1 MKKRALSIVLTLALC
16 LGMLPATAWAEQDPD
31 PAPASQEVTT
41 QAAPAEQDVALE
53 KQDPEEQG
61 EEIVPVAQVGETSYA
76 TLKEALDA
84 AKNGGTVKLLTNAS
98 LGENDQ
104 EDVYTLGD
112 GESLTIDLAGKTLSG
127 SFDIG
132 AKSGDNYTVSNA
144 SLTMN
149 DSSGDNSGQ
158 LNGWLRV
165 FEDQNGSCSNTLTV
179 NGGTYQYTGK
189 QNNTA
194 YQDAKATVCN
204 VMGGTVII
212 TGGVFK
218 SYSSGEVAI
227 FVDNDVKSTF
237 SGGTFEG
244 IKAGVDYIVACLKDG
259 YCFEQNGNRIAY
271 ASLRYDQRTE
281 DTLTVEKCTPHSFV
295 DNNEQSNCTYCNAV
309 NPDVAA
315 ADTVA
320 KVGDAQFKTLAEAI
334 AAANNTEIEVR
345 LVKNVAENVVVSG
358 GTVTIDLNGHTWNA
372 DTNSTS
378 AAYTPLTVES
388 SSVTLKSGTVDQGS
402 SGGTASYGI
411 VVEGGSLTL
420 GEDMLVMGSP
430 LNNSNCI
437 PAIVLES
444 GDLNLAEGVTLI
456 YGLSVPFD
464 NKLSDYLPDGTAFV
478 QCTYDATDGVKL
490 GDGYV
495 PDVYTTNASAENMA
509 VVAHK
514 HSITTGNTC
523 ACGFTCS
530 HKEINKD
537 NGQCVVCGYQ
547 MAFKTDNQCF
557 YDSLVDA
564 VREVLYKD
572 ATTITLLR
580 DVETGVSADKNKPL
594 ALDLKDYCFSGDLTI
609 KSGTVTVFGSER
621 SHLDGTLTSN
631 VVLPAEFKGRVET
644 LDAVS
649 WKVTV
654 EPGCAGRVGTLS
666 LYPYQNISEKYQ
678 LAGGSFETIK
688 FGGGAWTVNS
698 IRLGDILKP
707 GYRFESMSTSQ
718 DHTLYYNEQ
727 ITSSNATITNVKV
740 VLCEQHEYE
749 NGFCKYCNEECPH
762 TTVENNQC
770 TICGLA
776 MVATVTADG
785 ETAYYSALQ
794 TALNAAADG
803 AVVKPL
809 EDVTADAV
817 TISSPI
823 TLDLNGKVIR
833 ADLTVTNAGAKLTD
847 SVGNGG
853 IKKLTVAEGMTVASL
868 LEEGFL
874 FKNSSGRWVTDLTVT
889 ELNYSSIAPIPIRL
903 GTMKD
908 SYDVVYRAEDKNI
921 IALEVFAPE
930 SGEGFGEYDL
940 FLELRI
946 KSSDGTTVLGSGS
959 TSGVTLDP
967 DNKRAVFS
975 LDGFL
980 TSWDAG
986 TYQCTIESVRY
997 RPSQTD
1003 AYTLTGQT
1011 FTVNVLQSG
1020 TEAAVETGISDSY
1033 FDQKDTFTYGE
1044 RITVRAMFDPTGERP
1059 AATFSMTPPTEDQC
1073 AVFNEKGEQ
1082 ISEAKTVESSTWL
1095 DVLTTDLG
1103 VGTHNLTVRY
1113 LGGNNQEGATVPFT
1127 VTVNPCEI
1135 TELALDET
1143 QLAYTGAAQTKG
1155 VAAVTAGRLTLTADD
1170 YDVRGNVQTEV
1181 GSYKLTVT
1189 GKGNYTGTLTG
1200 EYTIAKAA
1208 APETEH
1214 GTMTVSNNHAA
1225 TYEMEIPA
1233 LPALDAGTYGAVSYA
1248 LGEVDLS
1255 QGYYDKETG
1264 AKVADGK
1271 LFLPINANPVETTGS
1286 IGTVTIK
1293 VTTDN
1298 YEDFFLTIDVSATN
1312 KIVPIGEPT
1321 LSTTTITYGDKL
1333 SKVTLSGGLKDG
1345 DSAVP
1350 GVFSWEELDAVLTA
1364 GEHQVTWRFVPT
1376 DGRTYAETTGAVTI
1390 TVNKAAP
1397 TGAPKYTA
1405 ITTGGKT
1412 LEDAGLTAEGGT
1424 FSVPGTVQ
1432 WVDADGNEMDV
1443 STEVKANTAYSWKFV
1458 PEDEENYESLTGSI
1472 TLYAVSHSGGGGG
1485 GGSSSGSSGSAAKT
1499 DDVTTTVKTDE
1510 NGNTQTDVKVSDKA
1524 LSDAKK
1530 SGEAVK
1536 IPTGVKAGED
1546 SNSAPVVKIDLPK
1559 NAGETKIE
1567 VPVDNVTPGTVAVI
1581 VHEDGTEEILSSSK
1595 PTEDGLEFTID
1606 GSATIKVIDNSKTF
1620 VDTGD
1625 HWAKGAIDYISARD
1639 LVSGVG
1645 DKLFAPDLTATRA
1658 QLWTILARMNGET
1671 VTGGQTWYELP
1682 QLWAKKNGV
1691 SDGTDPNGTITRA
1704 QLVTMLWRTAGSP
1717 TAGSETKFTDVPAD
1731 SYYAQA
1737 VAWAAANGITTGVG
1751 SGRFDPEAP
1760 CTRAQLATF
1769 LYQNM
1774 K

>member
-53 KQDPEEQG
+53 EQDTEKQDAEEQDIEEQDG
-61 EEIVPVAQVGETSYA
+61 EEQVPETTPPTYSGGSGTERNPWLISTADDLKTLADTVNNGEPYTYTGEYFLQTNDIDLSNVVWEPIGYTDSDYYFSGHYDGGDYIISNAVSTGKLDEDGQATAGIFGCVADGSVSNLHVRNADFTASGDENYGPAGGVTGIAYGATIENCTVENSRVESERMPDDSTCAGGIAGYAIGATFSNCASISNQIVSTAYAGGFVGEIDDDEEYGVEGFTTYTNCYVSNGTVTATTDSTQGSSFAGGFAGMVTYDKLIVTNCYVYNTTLSTEGTSGNIVSTGALAGYLHNGSTISATNCYYGACNATEDADGVTAQTEGQFKDGTVAGLLGENFAQGKDGYPVFAVHAAGIELDQSSLTISVGNSKTLTATLTPANATDTVTWTSSEEDIATVENGVVTAKAVGETTITA
-76 TLKEALDA
+76 TAGDVTDVCTVEVIECGHTD
-84 AKNGGTVKLLTNAS
+84 GTN
-98 LGENDQ
+98 ND
-104 EDVYTLGD
+104 
-112 GESLTIDLAGKTLSG
+112 
-127 SFDIG
+127 
-132 AKSGDNYTVSNA
+132 
-144 SLTMN
+144 
-149 DSSGDNSGQ
+149 GQ
-158 LNGWLRV
+158 CRTCG
-165 FEDQNGSCSNTLTV
+165 
-179 NGGTYQYTGK
+179 YQF
-189 QNNTA
+189 A
-194 YQDAKATVCN
+194 FKATDADGN
-204 VMGGTVII
+204 LKGFYDKI
-212 TGGVFK
+212 
-218 SYSSGEVAI
+218 YDA
-227 FVDNDVKSTF
+227 FVQMP
-237 SGGTFEG
+237 
-244 IKAGVDYIVACLKDG
+244 I
-259 YCFEQNGNRIAY
+259 
-271 ASLRYDQRTE
+271 
-281 DTLTVEKCTPHSFV
+281 
-295 DNNEQSNCTYCNAV
+295 
-309 NPDVAA
+309 
-315 ADTVA
+315 
-320 KVGDAQFKTLAEAI
+320 
-334 AAANNTEIEVR
+334 
-345 LVKNVAENVVVSG
+345 SG
-358 GTVTIDLNGHTWNA
+358 GTVTVLKDADGETQYSPNVTKTFVVDIQDHKLSCNDVHGFSPRARVTITGGKDSQIDTVTA
-372 DTNSTS
+372 DQYVN
-378 AAYTPLTVES
+378 
-388 SSVTLKSGTVDQGS
+388 VTLASTFQGTI
-402 SGGTASYGI
+402 T
-411 VVEGGSLTL
+411 TL
-420 GEDMLVMGSP
+420 
-430 LNNSNCI
+430 N
-437 PAIVLES
+437 
-444 GDLNLAEGVTLI
+444 
-456 YGLSVPFD
+456 
-464 NKLSDYLPDGTAFV
+464 
-478 QCTYDATDGVKL
+478 ATDGNLTVQPGCTAHVKKLQSTYNSTKRIQLMGGSYDKIDINASGLKL
-490 GDGYV
+490 G
-495 PDVYTTNASAENMA
+495 N
-509 VVAHK
+509 
-514 HSITTGNTC
+514 
-523 ACGFTCS
+523 
-530 HKEINKD
+530 
-537 NGQCVVCGYQ
+537 
-547 MAFKTDNQCF
+547 
-557 YDSLVDA
+557 
-564 VREVLYKD
+564 
-572 ATTITLLR
+572 LL
-580 DVETGVSADKNKPL
+580 ET
-594 ALDLKDYCFSGDLTI
+594 
-609 KSGTVTVFGSER
+609 
-621 SHLDGTLTSN
+621 
-631 VVLPAEFKGRVET
+631 
-644 LDAVS
+644 
-649 WKVTV
+649 
-654 EPGCAGRVGTLS
+654 
-666 LYPYQNISEKYQ
+666 
-678 LAGGSFETIK
+678 
-688 FGGGAWTVNS
+688 
-698 IRLGDILKP
+698 
-707 GYRFESMSTSQ
+707 GYRFESTDDSGRDLCYS
-718 DHTLYYNEQ
+718 DSLYYKG
-727 ITSSNATITNVKV
+727 TNLKV
-740 VLCEQHEYE
+740 VPCTSHSYE

-803 AVVKPL
+803 AEVKL
-809 EDVTADAV
+809 LADVSDAA
-817 TISSPI
+817 TISSPV
-823 TLDLNGKVIR
+823 TLDLCGNSIN
-833 ADLTVTNAGAKLTD
+833 AELTVTSVGAKLTD
-847 SVGNGG
+847 SVGGG
-853 IKKLTVAEGMTVASL
+853 VISTLTVADSMTVADL
-868 LEEGFL
+868 LEDGFS
-874 FKNSSGRWVTDLTVT
+874 FRKDQWVKDLTVHT
-889 ELNYSSIAPIPIRL
+889 LKKARSAEIPIRL
-903 GTMKD
+903 GEMNGP
-908 SYDVVYRAEDKNI
+908 YDVVYKAGNKNV
-921 IALEVFAPE
+921 IALEVFAAK
-930 SGEGFGEYDL
+930 SGTGFETRDVYVTL
-940 FLELRI
+940 SI
-946 KSSDGTTVLGSGS
+946 KDENGRPVTTVFES
-959 TSGVTLDP
+959 TMNLDP
-967 DNKRAVFS
+967 DNKRAVFY
-975 LDGFL
+975 LDKHL
-980 TSWDAG
+980 TDRDVG
-986 TYQCTIESVRY
+986 TYFCTVTKVTYRESDPANTY
-997 RPSQTD
+997 ELTDGPS
-1003 AYTLTGQT
+1003 
-1011 FTVNVLQSG
+1011 FIVNVQQSG
-1020 TEAAVETGISDSY
+1020 TEATVETGNDEGWGT
-1033 FDQKDTFTYGE
+1033 KTDTFTYGQT
-1044 RITVRAMFDPTGERP
+1044 ITVRANFDPTGEQP
-1059 AATFSMTPPTEDQC
+1059 VSTLSMTAPAEDQC
-1073 AVFNEKGEQ
+1073 AVFDKNGTQ
-1082 ISEAKTVESSTWL
+1082 IAEAVDVERSSAWFEIPTQ
-1095 DVLTTDLG
+1095 VLG
-1103 VGTHNLTVRY
+1103 VGTHKLTARY
-1113 LGGNNQEGATVPFT
+1113 VGSKNMAGTSVSFT

-1208 APETEH
+1208 APEAEH

-1264 AKVADGK
+1264 AKVEDGK

-1376 DGRTYAETTGAVTI
+1376 DGRTYAETTGTVTI
-1390 TVNKAAP
+1390 TVNKATP

-1405 ITTGGKT
+1405 ITASGKT

>member
-41 QAAPAEQDVALE
+41 QATPAEQDVTLEEQDTE
-53 KQDPEEQG
+53 KQDAEEQDIEEQDG
-61 EEIVPVAQVGETSYA
+61 EEQVPETTPPTYSGGSGTERNPWLISTADDLKTLADTVNNGEPYTYTREYFLQTNDIDLSNVVWEPIGYTDSDYYFSGHYDGGDYIISNAVSTGKLDEDGQATAGIFGCVMDGSVSNLHVRNADFTASGDESYGPAGGVTGIAYGATIENCTVENSRVESERMPDDSTCAGGIAGYAIGATFSNCASISNQIVSTAYAGGFVGEIDDDEEYGVEGFTTYTNCYVSNGTVTATTDSTQGSSFAGGFAGMVTYDKLIVTNCYVYNTTLSTEGTSGNIVSTGALAGYLHNGSTISATNCYYGACNATEDADGVTAQTEGQFKDGTVAGLLGENFAQGKDGYPVFAVHAAGIELDQSSLTISVGNSKTLTATLTPANATDTVTWTSSEEDIATVENGVVTAKAVGETTITA
-76 TLKEALDA
+76 TA
-84 AKNGGTVKLLTNAS
+84 G
-98 LGENDQ
+98 
-104 EDVYTLGD
+104 DVTD
-112 GESLTIDLAGKTLSG
+112 
-127 SFDIG
+127 
-132 AKSGDNYTVSNA
+132 
-144 SLTMN
+144 
-149 DSSGDNSGQ
+149 
-158 LNGWLRV
+158 
-165 FEDQNGSCSNTLTV
+165 
-179 NGGTYQYTGK
+179 
-189 QNNTA
+189 
-194 YQDAKATVCN
+194 VC
-204 VMGGTVII
+204 
-212 TGGVFK
+212 
-218 SYSSGEVAI
+218 
-227 FVDNDVKSTF
+227 
-237 SGGTFEG
+237 
-244 IKAGVDYIVACLKDG
+244 
-259 YCFEQNGNRIAY
+259 
-271 ASLRYDQRTE
+271 
-281 DTLTVEKCTPHSFV
+281 TVEV
-295 DNNEQSNCTYCNAV
+295 
-309 NPDVAA
+309 
-315 ADTVA
+315 
-320 KVGDAQFKTLAEAI
+320 
-334 AAANNTEIEVR
+334 IEC
-345 LVKNVAENVVVSG
+345 
-358 GTVTIDLNGHTWNA
+358 GHT
-372 DTNSTS
+372 DGTNS
-378 AAYTPLTVES
+378 
-388 SSVTLKSGTVDQGS
+388 D
-402 SGGTASYGI
+402 
-411 VVEGGSLTL
+411 
-420 GEDMLVMGSP
+420 
-430 LNNSNCI
+430 
-437 PAIVLES
+437 
-444 GDLNLAEGVTLI
+444 
-456 YGLSVPFD
+456 
-464 NKLSDYLPDGTAFV
+464 
-478 QCTYDATDGVKL
+478 
-490 GDGYV
+490 
-495 PDVYTTNASAENMA
+495 
-509 VVAHK
+509 
-514 HSITTGNTC
+514 
-523 ACGFTCS
+523 
-530 HKEINKD
+530 
-537 NGQCVVCGYQ
+537 GQCVVCGYQ

-649 WKVTV
+649 RKVTV

-803 AVVKPL
+803 AEVKL
-809 EDVTADAV
+809 MADVTDAA
-817 TISSPI
+817 TISSKV
-823 TLDLNGKVIR
+823 TLDLCGKDVVK
-833 ADLTVTNAGAKLTD
+833 LTVSAAAKLTD
-847 SVGNGG
+847 SVGDGV
-853 IKKLTVAEGMTVASL
+853 IKNLTVTVEGMTVKDILS
-868 LEEGFL
+868 EGMQ
-874 FKNSSGRWVTDLTVT
+874 FKNSFNSAWVTDLTVK
-889 ELNYSSIAPIPIRL
+889 ELTSVRIAEIPIRM
-903 GTMKD
+903 GEMD
-908 SYDVVYRAEDKNI
+908 SSYNVVYRAEDKGI
-921 IALEVFAPE
+921 ITLEVFASK
-930 SGEGFGEYDL
+930 SGTLSQNDL
-940 FLELRI
+940 SAEFEFVDKDGKTWSTTLHG
-946 KSSDGTTVLGSGS
+946 SSVKI
-959 TSGVTLDP
+959 DP
-967 DNKRAVFS
+967 DGKRAVYTF
-975 LDGFL
+975 DTCL
-980 TSWDAG
+980 TNRADAG
-986 TYQCTIESVRY
+986 TYQCTVKSVKY
-997 RPSQTD
+997 HPTQKD
-1003 AYTLTGQT
+1003 EYVLTGPS
-1011 FTVNVLQSG
+1011 FKVNVRQSG
-1020 TEAAVETGISDSY
+1020 TTASVKTGISAGY
-1033 FDQKDTFTYGE
+1033 FDQKDTFTYGQ
-1044 RITVRAMFDPTGERP
+1044 RITVLAQFAPTGEEP
-1059 AATFSMTPPTEDQC
+1059 TATFSMTPPTEDQC

-1082 ISEAKTVESSTWL
+1082 VSEAEDVGNFSTWL
-1095 DVLTTDLG
+1095 DVFTTDLG

-1135 TELALDET
+1135 TGLALDET

-1208 APETEH
+1208 APEAEH

-1350 GVFSWEELDAVLTA
+1350 GVFSWEEPDAVLTA

-1376 DGRTYAETTGAVTI
+1376 DGRTYAETTGAVAI
-1390 TVNKAAP
+1390 TVNKATP

-1405 ITTGGKT
+1405 ITASGKI

-1717 TAGSETKFTDVPAD
+1717 NGGSGNQFTDVPAD

>member
-53 KQDPEEQG
+53 EQEGEEQVTETTPPAYSGGSGTERNPWLISTADDLKTLADTVNNG
-61 EEIVPVAQVGETSYA
+61 EQYTGTYFLQAEDIDLSNVDWEPIGYTDSDYYFSGHYDGGDYIISNAVSTGKLDEDGQATAGIFGCVMDGSVSNLHVRNADFTASGDESYGPAGGVTGIAYGATIENCTVENSRVESERMPDDSTCAGGIAGYAIGATFSNCASISNQIVSTAYAGGFVGEIDDDEEYGVEGFTTYTNCYVSNGTVTATTDSTQGSSFAGGFAGMVTYDKLIVTNCYVYNTTLSTEGTSGNIVSTGALAGYLHNGSTISATNCYYGACNATEDADGVTAQTEGQFKDGTVAGLLGENFAQGKDGYPVFAVHADRIELDQSSLTISVGDSKTLTATLTPANATDTVTWTSSEEDIATVENGVVTAKAVGETTITA
-76 TLKEALDA
+76 TA
-84 AKNGGTVKLLTNAS
+84 G
-98 LGENDQ
+98 
-104 EDVYTLGD
+104 DVTD
-112 GESLTIDLAGKTLSG
+112 
-127 SFDIG
+127 
-132 AKSGDNYTVSNA
+132 
-144 SLTMN
+144 
-149 DSSGDNSGQ
+149 
-158 LNGWLRV
+158 
-165 FEDQNGSCSNTLTV
+165 
-179 NGGTYQYTGK
+179 
-189 QNNTA
+189 
-194 YQDAKATVCN
+194 VC
-204 VMGGTVII
+204 
-212 TGGVFK
+212 
-218 SYSSGEVAI
+218 
-227 FVDNDVKSTF
+227 
-237 SGGTFEG
+237 
-244 IKAGVDYIVACLKDG
+244 
-259 YCFEQNGNRIAY
+259 
-271 ASLRYDQRTE
+271 
-281 DTLTVEKCTPHSFV
+281 TVEV
-295 DNNEQSNCTYCNAV
+295 
-309 NPDVAA
+309 
-315 ADTVA
+315 
-320 KVGDAQFKTLAEAI
+320 
-334 AAANNTEIEVR
+334 IEC
-345 LVKNVAENVVVSG
+345 
-358 GTVTIDLNGHTWNA
+358 GHT
-372 DTNSTS
+372 DGTNS
-378 AAYTPLTVES
+378 
-388 SSVTLKSGTVDQGS
+388 D
-402 SGGTASYGI
+402 
-411 VVEGGSLTL
+411 
-420 GEDMLVMGSP
+420 
-430 LNNSNCI
+430 
-437 PAIVLES
+437 
-444 GDLNLAEGVTLI
+444 
-456 YGLSVPFD
+456 
-464 NKLSDYLPDGTAFV
+464 
-478 QCTYDATDGVKL
+478 
-490 GDGYV
+490 
-495 PDVYTTNASAENMA
+495 
-509 VVAHK
+509 
-514 HSITTGNTC
+514 
-523 ACGFTCS
+523 
-530 HKEINKD
+530 
-537 NGQCVVCGYQ
+537 GQCVVCGYQ

-580 DVETGVSADKNKPL
+580 DVETGVSADENKPL

-803 AVVKPL
+803 AEVKL
-809 EDVTADAV
+809 LADVSDAA
-817 TISSPI
+817 TISSKV
-823 TLDLNGKVIR
+823 TLDLCGKDVVK
-833 ADLTVTNAGAKLTD
+833 LTVSAAAKLTD
-847 SVGNGG
+847 SVGDGV
-853 IKKLTVAEGMTVASL
+853 IKNLTVTVEGMTVKDILS
-868 LEEGFL
+868 EGMQ
-874 FKNSSGRWVTDLTVT
+874 FKNSFNSAWVTDLTVK
-889 ELNYSSIAPIPIRL
+889 ELTSVRIAEIPIRL
-903 GTMKD
+903 GEMD
-908 SYDVVYRAEDKNI
+908 SSYNVVYRAEDKGI
-921 IALEVFAPE
+921 ITLEVFALK
-930 SGEGFGEYDL
+930 SVTFGEHDL
-940 FLELRI
+940 RLEIEIRDQNGNRI
-946 KSSDGTTVLGSGS
+946 DVS
-959 TSGVTLDP
+959 TGWTTLDP

-975 LDGFL
+975 LDKSL
-980 TSWDAG
+980 TGLDAG
-986 TYQCTIESVRY
+986 TYQCTIESVKY

-1020 TEAAVETGISDSY
+1020 TAATVETGISDSY
-1033 FDQKDTFTYGE
+1033 FAQRDTFTYGE
-1044 RITVRAMFDPTGERP
+1044 RITVFAKFTPTGEEP
-1059 AATFSMTPPTEDQC
+1059 VATLSMTPPTADQC

-1208 APETEH
+1208 APEKAT
-1214 GTMTVSNNHAA
+1214 GAMTIVNKHQAEYAVDLAA
-1225 TYEMEIPA
+1225 M
-1233 LPALDAGTYGAVSYA
+1233 LPKLEAPCTYGDVNYTIEVIDIGSYYQPGPWGQAEIENGVLILPVIHTDSEQTGKVGEIRINVSC
-1248 LGEVDLS
+1248 
-1255 QGYYDKETG
+1255 
-1264 AKVADGK
+1264 
-1271 LFLPINANPVETTGS
+1271 
-1286 IGTVTIK
+1286 
-1293 VTTDN
+1293 DN
-1298 YEDFFLTIDVSATN
+1298 YQDFELWIDVNAEN
-1312 KIVPIGEPT
+1312 KTLPEGAPT

-1333 SKVTLSGGLKDG
+1333 SKITLSGGLKDG

-1350 GVFSWEELDAVLTA
+1350 GVFSWEEPDAVLTA
-1364 GEHQVTWRFVPT
+1364 GEHQVTWRFVPA
-1376 DGRTYAETTGAVTI
+1376 DEQTYAQATGTATI
-1390 TVNKAAP
+1390 TVNKATP

-1424 FSVPGTVQ
+1424 FSVPGQVQ
-1432 WVDADGNEMDV
+1432 WVDADGDEMDV

-1458 PEDEENYESLTGSI
+1458 PEDEENYESLTDSI
-1472 TLYAVSHSGGGGG
+1472 TLYSVSSGGGG
-1485 GGSSSGSSGSAAKT
+1485 GGSSSSSSGSAAKT

-1536 IPTGVKAGED
+1536 IPTGVKAGESSD
-1546 SNSAPVVKIDLPK
+1546 SAPVVKIDLPK

-1645 DKLFAPDLTATRA
+1645 DRLFAPDLTATRA
-1658 QLWTILARMNGET
+1658 QVWTILARMNGET

-1717 TAGSETKFTDVPAD
+1717 NGGSGNQFTDVPAD

-1737 VAWAAANGITTGVG
+1737 VAWAAANGITT
-1751 SGRFDPEAP
+1751 
-1760 CTRAQLATF
+1760 RAQLATF

>member
-31 PAPASQEVTT
+31 PAPASQEVIS
-41 QAAPAEQDVALE
+41 QATPAEQDVTLEEQDTE
-53 KQDPEEQG
+53 KQDAEEQDIEEQDG
-61 EEIVPVAQVGETSYA
+61 EEQVPETTPPTYSGGSGTERNPWLISTADDLKTLADTVNNGEPYTYTGEYFLQTNDIDLSNVVWEPIGYTDSDYYFSGHYDGGDYIISNAVSTGKLDEDGQATAGIFGCVMDGSVSNLHVRNADFTASGDESYGPAGGVTGIAYGATIENCTVENSRVESERMPDDSTCAGGIAGYAIGATFSNCASISNQIVSTAYAGGFVGEIDDDEEYGVERFTTYTNCYVSNGTVTATTDSTQGSSFAGGFAGMVTYDKLIVTNCYVYNTTLSTEGTSGNIVSTGALAGYLHNGSTISATNCYYGACNATEDADGVTAQTEGQFKDGTVAGLLGENFAQGKDGYPVFAVHAAGIELDQSSLTISVGNSKTLTATLTPANATDTVTWTSSEEDIATVENGVVTAKAVGETTITA
-76 TLKEALDA
+76 TAGDVTDVCTVEVIECGHTD
-84 AKNGGTVKLLTNAS
+84 GTN
-98 LGENDQ
+98 ND
-104 EDVYTLGD
+104 
-112 GESLTIDLAGKTLSG
+112 
-127 SFDIG
+127 
-132 AKSGDNYTVSNA
+132 
-144 SLTMN
+144 
-149 DSSGDNSGQ
+149 GQ
-158 LNGWLRV
+158 CRTCG
-165 FEDQNGSCSNTLTV
+165 
-179 NGGTYQYTGK
+179 YQF
-189 QNNTA
+189 A
-194 YQDAKATVCN
+194 FKATDADGN
-204 VMGGTVII
+204 LKGFYDKI
-212 TGGVFK
+212 
-218 SYSSGEVAI
+218 YDA
-227 FVDNDVKSTF
+227 FVQMP
-237 SGGTFEG
+237 
-244 IKAGVDYIVACLKDG
+244 I
-259 YCFEQNGNRIAY
+259 
-271 ASLRYDQRTE
+271 
-281 DTLTVEKCTPHSFV
+281 
-295 DNNEQSNCTYCNAV
+295 
-309 NPDVAA
+309 
-315 ADTVA
+315 
-320 KVGDAQFKTLAEAI
+320 
-334 AAANNTEIEVR
+334 
-345 LVKNVAENVVVSG
+345 SG
-358 GTVTIDLNGHTWNA
+358 GTVTVLKDADGETQYSPNVTKTFVVDIQDHKLSCNDVHGFSPRARVTITGGKDSQIDTVTA
-372 DTNSTS
+372 DQYVN
-378 AAYTPLTVES
+378 
-388 SSVTLKSGTVDQGS
+388 VTLASTFQGTI
-402 SGGTASYGI
+402 T
-411 VVEGGSLTL
+411 TL
-420 GEDMLVMGSP
+420 
-430 LNNSNCI
+430 N
-437 PAIVLES
+437 
-444 GDLNLAEGVTLI
+444 
-456 YGLSVPFD
+456 
-464 NKLSDYLPDGTAFV
+464 
-478 QCTYDATDGVKL
+478 ATDGNLTVQPGCTAHVKKLQSTYNSTKRIQLMGGSYDKIDINASGLKL
-490 GDGYV
+490 G
-495 PDVYTTNASAENMA
+495 N
-509 VVAHK
+509 
-514 HSITTGNTC
+514 
-523 ACGFTCS
+523 
-530 HKEINKD
+530 
-537 NGQCVVCGYQ
+537 
-547 MAFKTDNQCF
+547 
-557 YDSLVDA
+557 
-564 VREVLYKD
+564 
-572 ATTITLLR
+572 LL
-580 DVETGVSADKNKPL
+580 ET
-594 ALDLKDYCFSGDLTI
+594 
-609 KSGTVTVFGSER
+609 
-621 SHLDGTLTSN
+621 
-631 VVLPAEFKGRVET
+631 
-644 LDAVS
+644 
-649 WKVTV
+649 
-654 EPGCAGRVGTLS
+654 
-666 LYPYQNISEKYQ
+666 
-678 LAGGSFETIK
+678 
-688 FGGGAWTVNS
+688 
-698 IRLGDILKP
+698 
-707 GYRFESMSTSQ
+707 GYRFESTDDSGRDLCYS
-718 DHTLYYNEQ
+718 DSLYYKG
-727 ITSSNATITNVKV
+727 TNLKV
-740 VLCEQHEYE
+740 VPCTSHSYE

-803 AVVKPL
+803 AEVKL
-809 EDVTADAV
+809 MADVTDAA
-817 TISSPI
+817 TISSPV
-823 TLDLNGKVIR
+823 TLDLCGNSIN
-833 ADLTVTNAGAKLTD
+833 AELTVTSVGAKLTD
-847 SVGNGG
+847 SVGGG
-853 IKKLTVAEGMTVASL
+853 VISTLTVADSMTVADL
-868 LEEGFL
+868 LEDGFS
-874 FKNSSGRWVTDLTVT
+874 FRKDQWVKDLTVHT
-889 ELNYSSIAPIPIRL
+889 LKKARIAEIPIRL
-903 GTMKD
+903 GEMNGP
-908 SYDVVYRAEDKNI
+908 YDVVYKAGNKNV
-921 IALEVFAPE
+921 IALEVFAAK
-930 SGEGFGEYDL
+930 SGTGFETRDVYVTL
-940 FLELRI
+940 SI
-946 KSSDGTTVLGSGS
+946 KDENGRPVTTVFES
-959 TSGVTLDP
+959 TMNLDP
-967 DNKRAVFS
+967 DNKRAVFY
-975 LDGFL
+975 LDKHL
-980 TSWDAG
+980 TDRDVG
-986 TYQCTIESVRY
+986 TYFCTVTKVTYRESDPANTY
-997 RPSQTD
+997 ELTDGPS
-1003 AYTLTGQT
+1003 
-1011 FTVNVLQSG
+1011 FIVNVQQSG
-1020 TEAAVETGISDSY
+1020 TEATVETGNDEGWGT
-1033 FDQKDTFTYGE
+1033 KTDTFTYGQT
-1044 RITVRAMFDPTGERP
+1044 ITVRANFDPTGEQP
-1059 AATFSMTPPTEDQC
+1059 VSTLSMTAPAEDQC
-1073 AVFNEKGEQ
+1073 AVFDKNGTQ
-1082 ISEAKTVESSTWL
+1082 IAEAVDVERSSAWFEIPTQ
-1095 DVLTTDLG
+1095 VLG
-1103 VGTHNLTVRY
+1103 VGTHKLTARY
-1113 LGGNNQEGATVPFT
+1113 VGSKNMAGTSVSFT

-1155 VAAVTAGRLTLTADD
+1155 VAAVTAGRLTLAASD

-1208 APETEH
+1208 APEAEH

-1333 SKVTLSGGLKDG
+1333 SKITLSGGLKDG

-1350 GVFSWEELDAVLTA
+1350 GVFSWEEPDAVLTA

-1567 VPVDNVTPGTVAVI
+1567 VPVDNVSSGTVAVI

>member
-53 KQDPEEQG
+53 EQDTEKQDAEEQDIEEQDG
-61 EEIVPVAQVGETSYA
+61 EEQVPETTPPTYSGGSGTERNPWLISTADDLKTLADTVNNGEPYTYTREYFLQTNDIDLSNVVWEPIGYTDSDYYFSGHYDGGDYVISNAVSTGKLDEDGQATAGIFGCVVDGSVSNLHVRNADFTASGDESYGPAGGVTGIAYGATIENCTVENSRVESERMPDDSTCAGGIAGYAIGATFSNCASISNQIVSTAYAGGFVGEIDDDKDYGVEGFTTYTNCYVSNGTVTATTDSTQGSSFAGGFAGMVTYDKLIVTNCYVYNTTLSTEGTSGNIVSTGALAGYLHNGSTISATNCYYGACNATEDADGVTAQTEGQFKDGTVAGLLGENFAQGKDGYPVFAVHAAGIELDQSSLTISVGNSKTLTATLTPANATDTVTWTSSEEDIATVENGVVTAKAVGETTITA
-76 TLKEALDA
+76 TAGDVTDVCTVEVIECGHTD
-84 AKNGGTVKLLTNAS
+84 GTN
-98 LGENDQ
+98 ND
-104 EDVYTLGD
+104 
-112 GESLTIDLAGKTLSG
+112 
-127 SFDIG
+127 
-132 AKSGDNYTVSNA
+132 
-144 SLTMN
+144 
-149 DSSGDNSGQ
+149 GQ
-158 LNGWLRV
+158 CRTCG
-165 FEDQNGSCSNTLTV
+165 
-179 NGGTYQYTGK
+179 YQF
-189 QNNTA
+189 A
-194 YQDAKATVCN
+194 FKATDADGN
-204 VMGGTVII
+204 LKGFYDKI
-212 TGGVFK
+212 
-218 SYSSGEVAI
+218 YDA
-227 FVDNDVKSTF
+227 FVQMP
-237 SGGTFEG
+237 
-244 IKAGVDYIVACLKDG
+244 I
-259 YCFEQNGNRIAY
+259 
-271 ASLRYDQRTE
+271 
-281 DTLTVEKCTPHSFV
+281 
-295 DNNEQSNCTYCNAV
+295 
-309 NPDVAA
+309 
-315 ADTVA
+315 
-320 KVGDAQFKTLAEAI
+320 
-334 AAANNTEIEVR
+334 
-345 LVKNVAENVVVSG
+345 SG
-358 GTVTIDLNGHTWNA
+358 GTVTVLKDADGETQYSPNVTKTFVVDIQDHKLSCNDVHGFSPRARVTITGGKDSQIDTVTA
-372 DTNSTS
+372 DQYVN
-378 AAYTPLTVES
+378 
-388 SSVTLKSGTVDQGS
+388 VTLASTFQGTI
-402 SGGTASYGI
+402 T
-411 VVEGGSLTL
+411 TL
-420 GEDMLVMGSP
+420 
-430 LNNSNCI
+430 N
-437 PAIVLES
+437 
-444 GDLNLAEGVTLI
+444 
-456 YGLSVPFD
+456 
-464 NKLSDYLPDGTAFV
+464 
-478 QCTYDATDGVKL
+478 ATDGNLTVQPGCTAHVKKLQSTYNSTKRIQLMGGSYDKIDINASGLKL
-490 GDGYV
+490 G
-495 PDVYTTNASAENMA
+495 N
-509 VVAHK
+509 
-514 HSITTGNTC
+514 
-523 ACGFTCS
+523 
-530 HKEINKD
+530 
-537 NGQCVVCGYQ
+537 
-547 MAFKTDNQCF
+547 
-557 YDSLVDA
+557 
-564 VREVLYKD
+564 
-572 ATTITLLR
+572 LL
-580 DVETGVSADKNKPL
+580 ET
-594 ALDLKDYCFSGDLTI
+594 
-609 KSGTVTVFGSER
+609 
-621 SHLDGTLTSN
+621 
-631 VVLPAEFKGRVET
+631 
-644 LDAVS
+644 
-649 WKVTV
+649 
-654 EPGCAGRVGTLS
+654 
-666 LYPYQNISEKYQ
+666 
-678 LAGGSFETIK
+678 
-688 FGGGAWTVNS
+688 
-698 IRLGDILKP
+698 
-707 GYRFESMSTSQ
+707 GYRFESTDDSGRDLCYS
-718 DHTLYYNEQ
+718 DSLYYKG
-727 ITSSNATITNVKV
+727 TNLKV
-740 VLCEQHEYE
+740 VPCTSHSYE

-803 AVVKPL
+803 AEVKL
-809 EDVTADAV
+809 MADVTDAA
-817 TISSPI
+817 TISSPV
-823 TLDLNGKVIR
+823 TLDLCGNSIN
-833 ADLTVTNAGAKLTD
+833 AELTVTSVGAKLTD
-847 SVGNGG
+847 SVGGG
-853 IKKLTVAEGMTVASL
+853 VISTLTVADSMTVADL
-868 LEEGFL
+868 LEDGFS
-874 FKNSSGRWVTDLTVT
+874 FRKDQWVKDLTVHT
-889 ELNYSSIAPIPIRL
+889 LKKARIAEIPIRL
-903 GTMKD
+903 GEMNGP
-908 SYDVVYRAEDKNI
+908 YDVVYKAGNKNV
-921 IALEVFAPE
+921 IALEVFAAK
-930 SGEGFGEYDL
+930 SGTGFETRDVYVTL
-940 FLELRI
+940 SI
-946 KSSDGTTVLGSGS
+946 KDENGRPVTTVFES
-959 TSGVTLDP
+959 TLNLDP
-967 DNKRAVFS
+967 DNKRAVFY
-975 LDGFL
+975 LDKHL
-980 TSWDAG
+980 TDRDVG
-986 TYQCTIESVRY
+986 TYFCTVTKVTYRESDPANTY
-997 RPSQTD
+997 ELTDGPS
-1003 AYTLTGQT
+1003 
-1011 FTVNVLQSG
+1011 FIVNVQQSG
-1020 TEAAVETGISDSY
+1020 TEATVETGNDEGWGT
-1033 FDQKDTFTYGE
+1033 KTDTFTYGQT
-1044 RITVRAMFDPTGERP
+1044 ITVRANFDPTGEQP
-1059 AATFSMTPPTEDQC
+1059 VSTLSMTAPAEDQC
-1073 AVFNEKGEQ
+1073 AVFDKNGTQ
-1082 ISEAKTVESSTWL
+1082 IAEAVDVERSSAWFEIPTQ
-1095 DVLTTDLG
+1095 VLG
-1103 VGTHNLTVRY
+1103 VGTHKLTARY
-1113 LGGNNQEGATVPFT
+1113 VGSKNMAGTSVSFT
-1127 VTVNPCEI
+1127 VTVKPCEI

-1293 VTTDN
+1293 VTTEN

-1390 TVNKAAP
+1390 TVNKATP

-1405 ITTGGKT
+1405 ITASGKT

-1424 FSVPGTVQ
+1424 FSVPGQVQ
-1432 WVDADGNEMDV
+1432 WVDADGDEMDV

-1485 GGSSSGSSGSAAKT
+1485 GGSSSSSSGSAAKT

>member
-53 KQDPEEQG
+53 EQDTEKQDAEEQDIEEQDG
-61 EEIVPVAQVGETSYA
+61 EEQVPETTPPTYSGGSGTERNPWLISTADDLKTLADTVNNGEPYTYTGEYFLQTNDIDLSNVVWEPIGYTDSDYYFSGHYDGGDYIISNAVSTGKLDEDGQATAGIFGCVMDGSVSNLHVRNADFTASGDESYGPAGGVTGIAYGATIENCTVENSRVESERMPDDSTCAGGIAGYAIGATFSNCASISNQIVSTAYAGGFVGEIDDDEEYGVEGFTTYTNCYVSNGTVTATTDSTQGSSFAGGFAGMVTYDKLIVTNCYVYNTTLSTEGTSGNIVSTGALAGYLHNGSTISATNCYYGACNATEDADGVTAQTEGQFKDGTVAGLLGENFAQGKDGYPVFAVHAAGIELDQSSLTISVGNSKTLTATLTPANATDTVTWTSSEEDIATVENGVVTAKAVGETTITA
-76 TLKEALDA
+76 TA
-84 AKNGGTVKLLTNAS
+84 G
-98 LGENDQ
+98 
-104 EDVYTLGD
+104 DVTD
-112 GESLTIDLAGKTLSG
+112 
-127 SFDIG
+127 
-132 AKSGDNYTVSNA
+132 
-144 SLTMN
+144 
-149 DSSGDNSGQ
+149 
-158 LNGWLRV
+158 
-165 FEDQNGSCSNTLTV
+165 
-179 NGGTYQYTGK
+179 
-189 QNNTA
+189 
-194 YQDAKATVCN
+194 VC
-204 VMGGTVII
+204 
-212 TGGVFK
+212 
-218 SYSSGEVAI
+218 
-227 FVDNDVKSTF
+227 
-237 SGGTFEG
+237 
-244 IKAGVDYIVACLKDG
+244 
-259 YCFEQNGNRIAY
+259 
-271 ASLRYDQRTE
+271 
-281 DTLTVEKCTPHSFV
+281 TVEV
-295 DNNEQSNCTYCNAV
+295 
-309 NPDVAA
+309 
-315 ADTVA
+315 
-320 KVGDAQFKTLAEAI
+320 
-334 AAANNTEIEVR
+334 IEC
-345 LVKNVAENVVVSG
+345 
-358 GTVTIDLNGHTWNA
+358 GHT
-372 DTNSTS
+372 DGTNS
-378 AAYTPLTVES
+378 
-388 SSVTLKSGTVDQGS
+388 D
-402 SGGTASYGI
+402 
-411 VVEGGSLTL
+411 
-420 GEDMLVMGSP
+420 
-430 LNNSNCI
+430 
-437 PAIVLES
+437 
-444 GDLNLAEGVTLI
+444 
-456 YGLSVPFD
+456 
-464 NKLSDYLPDGTAFV
+464 
-478 QCTYDATDGVKL
+478 
-490 GDGYV
+490 
-495 PDVYTTNASAENMA
+495 
-509 VVAHK
+509 
-514 HSITTGNTC
+514 
-523 ACGFTCS
+523 
-530 HKEINKD
+530 
-537 NGQCVVCGYQ
+537 GQCVVCGYQ

-776 MVATVTADG
+776 MVATVTANG
-785 ETAYYSALQ
+785 TTAYYSALQ

-803 AVVKPL
+803 AEVKPL

-1155 VAAVTAGRLTLTADD
+1155 VAAVTAGRLTLAASD
-1170 YDVRGNVQTEV
+1170 YDVSGNVQTAV

-1208 APETEH
+1208 APEAEH

-1345 DSAVP
+1345 DSAVL
-1350 GVFSWEELDAVLTA
+1350 GVFSWEEPDAVLTA

-1376 DGRTYAETTGAVTI
+1376 DGRTYAETTGTVTI

-1405 ITTGGKT
+1405 ITASGKT

-1546 SNSAPVVKIDLPK
+1546 SNSAPMVKIDLPK

>member
-53 KQDPEEQG
+53 EQEGEEQVTETTPPAYSGGSGTEDNPWIISSADDLKTLADTVNNG
-61 EEIVPVAQVGETSYA
+61 EQYTGTYFLQAEDIDLSNVAWEPIGYTDSDYYFSGHYDGGDYIISNAVSTGKLDEDGQATAGIFGCVMDGSVSNLHVRNADFTASGDESYGPAGGVTGIAYGATIENCTVENSRVESERMPDDSTCAGGIAGYAIGATFSNCASISNQIVSTAYAGGFVGEIDDDEEYGVEGFTTYTNCYVSNGTVTATTDSTQGSSFAGGFAGMVTYDKLIVTNCYVYNTTLSTEGTSGNIVSTGALAGYLHNGSTISATNCYYGACNATEDADGVTAQTEGQFKDGTVAGLLGENFAQGKDGYPVFAVHADRIELDQSSLTISVGDSKTLTATLTPANATDTVTWTSSEEDIATVENGVVTAKAVGETTITA
-76 TLKEALDA
+76 TA
-84 AKNGGTVKLLTNAS
+84 G
-98 LGENDQ
+98 
-104 EDVYTLGD
+104 DVTD
-112 GESLTIDLAGKTLSG
+112 
-127 SFDIG
+127 
-132 AKSGDNYTVSNA
+132 
-144 SLTMN
+144 
-149 DSSGDNSGQ
+149 
-158 LNGWLRV
+158 
-165 FEDQNGSCSNTLTV
+165 
-179 NGGTYQYTGK
+179 
-189 QNNTA
+189 
-194 YQDAKATVCN
+194 VC
-204 VMGGTVII
+204 
-212 TGGVFK
+212 
-218 SYSSGEVAI
+218 
-227 FVDNDVKSTF
+227 
-237 SGGTFEG
+237 
-244 IKAGVDYIVACLKDG
+244 
-259 YCFEQNGNRIAY
+259 
-271 ASLRYDQRTE
+271 
-281 DTLTVEKCTPHSFV
+281 TVEV
-295 DNNEQSNCTYCNAV
+295 
-309 NPDVAA
+309 
-315 ADTVA
+315 
-320 KVGDAQFKTLAEAI
+320 
-334 AAANNTEIEVR
+334 IEC
-345 LVKNVAENVVVSG
+345 
-358 GTVTIDLNGHTWNA
+358 GHT
-372 DTNSTS
+372 DGTNS
-378 AAYTPLTVES
+378 
-388 SSVTLKSGTVDQGS
+388 D
-402 SGGTASYGI
+402 
-411 VVEGGSLTL
+411 
-420 GEDMLVMGSP
+420 
-430 LNNSNCI
+430 
-437 PAIVLES
+437 
-444 GDLNLAEGVTLI
+444 
-456 YGLSVPFD
+456 
-464 NKLSDYLPDGTAFV
+464 
-478 QCTYDATDGVKL
+478 
-490 GDGYV
+490 
-495 PDVYTTNASAENMA
+495 
-509 VVAHK
+509 
-514 HSITTGNTC
+514 
-523 ACGFTCS
+523 
-530 HKEINKD
+530 
-537 NGQCVVCGYQ
+537 GQCVVCGYQ

-1059 AATFSMTPPTEDQC
+1059 AATFSMTPPTTDQC

-1082 ISEAKTVESSTWL
+1082 VSEAEDVGNFSTWL
-1095 DVLTTDLG
+1095 DVFTTDLG

-1135 TELALDET
+1135 TGLALDET

-1155 VAAVTAGRLTLTADD
+1155 VAAVTAGRLTLTTDD

-1208 APETEH
+1208 APEAEH

-1376 DGRTYAETTGAVTI
+1376 DGRTYAETTGTVTI
-1390 TVNKAAP
+1390 TVNKATP

-1405 ITTGGKT
+1405 ITASGKT

>member
-53 KQDPEEQG
+53 EQDTEKQDAEEQDIEEQDG
-61 EEIVPVAQVGETSYA
+61 EEQVPETTPPTYSGGSGTERNPWLISTADDLKTLADTVNNGEPYTYTGEYFLQTNDIDLSNVVWEPIGYTDSDYYFSGHYDGGDYIISNAVSTGKLDEDGQATAGIFGCVADGSVSNLHVRNADFTASGDENYGPAGGVTGIAYGATIENCTVENSRVESERMPDDSTCAGGIAGYAIGATFSNCASISNQIVSTAYAGGFVGEIDDDEDYGVEGFTTYTNCYVSNGTVTATTDSTQGSSFAGGFAGMVTYDKLIVTNCYVYNTTLSTEGTSGNIVSTGALAGYLHNGSTISATNCYYGACNATEDADGVTAQTEGQFKDGTVAGLLGENFAQGKDGYPVFAVHAAGIELDQSSLTISVGNSKTLTATLTPANATDTVTWTSSEEDIATVENGVVTAKAVGETTITA
-76 TLKEALDA
+76 TAGDVTDVCTVEVIECGHTD
-84 AKNGGTVKLLTNAS
+84 GTN
-98 LGENDQ
+98 ND
-104 EDVYTLGD
+104 
-112 GESLTIDLAGKTLSG
+112 
-127 SFDIG
+127 
-132 AKSGDNYTVSNA
+132 
-144 SLTMN
+144 
-149 DSSGDNSGQ
+149 GQ
-158 LNGWLRV
+158 CRTCG
-165 FEDQNGSCSNTLTV
+165 
-179 NGGTYQYTGK
+179 YQF
-189 QNNTA
+189 A
-194 YQDAKATVCN
+194 FKATDADGN
-204 VMGGTVII
+204 LKGFYDKI
-212 TGGVFK
+212 
-218 SYSSGEVAI
+218 YDA
-227 FVDNDVKSTF
+227 FVQMP
-237 SGGTFEG
+237 
-244 IKAGVDYIVACLKDG
+244 I
-259 YCFEQNGNRIAY
+259 
-271 ASLRYDQRTE
+271 
-281 DTLTVEKCTPHSFV
+281 
-295 DNNEQSNCTYCNAV
+295 
-309 NPDVAA
+309 
-315 ADTVA
+315 
-320 KVGDAQFKTLAEAI
+320 
-334 AAANNTEIEVR
+334 
-345 LVKNVAENVVVSG
+345 SG
-358 GTVTIDLNGHTWNA
+358 GTVTVLKDADGETQYSPNVTKTFVVDIQDHKLSCNDVHGFSPRARVTITGGKDSQIDTVTA
-372 DTNSTS
+372 DQYVN
-378 AAYTPLTVES
+378 
-388 SSVTLKSGTVDQGS
+388 VTLASTFQGTI
-402 SGGTASYGI
+402 T
-411 VVEGGSLTL
+411 TL
-420 GEDMLVMGSP
+420 
-430 LNNSNCI
+430 N
-437 PAIVLES
+437 
-444 GDLNLAEGVTLI
+444 
-456 YGLSVPFD
+456 
-464 NKLSDYLPDGTAFV
+464 
-478 QCTYDATDGVKL
+478 ATDGNLTVQPGCTAHVKKLQSTYNSTKRIQLMGGSYDKIDINASGLKL
-490 GDGYV
+490 G
-495 PDVYTTNASAENMA
+495 N
-509 VVAHK
+509 
-514 HSITTGNTC
+514 
-523 ACGFTCS
+523 
-530 HKEINKD
+530 
-537 NGQCVVCGYQ
+537 
-547 MAFKTDNQCF
+547 
-557 YDSLVDA
+557 
-564 VREVLYKD
+564 
-572 ATTITLLR
+572 LL
-580 DVETGVSADKNKPL
+580 ET
-594 ALDLKDYCFSGDLTI
+594 
-609 KSGTVTVFGSER
+609 
-621 SHLDGTLTSN
+621 
-631 VVLPAEFKGRVET
+631 
-644 LDAVS
+644 
-649 WKVTV
+649 
-654 EPGCAGRVGTLS
+654 
-666 LYPYQNISEKYQ
+666 
-678 LAGGSFETIK
+678 
-688 FGGGAWTVNS
+688 
-698 IRLGDILKP
+698 
-707 GYRFESMSTSQ
+707 GYRFESTDDSGRDLCYS
-718 DHTLYYNEQ
+718 DSLYYKG
-727 ITSSNATITNVKV
+727 TNLKV
-740 VLCEQHEYE
+740 VPCTSHSYE

-803 AVVKPL
+803 AEVKL
-809 EDVTADAV
+809 LADVSDAA
-817 TISSPI
+817 TISSKV
-823 TLDLNGKVIR
+823 TLDLCGKDVVK
-833 ADLTVTNAGAKLTD
+833 LTVSAAAKLTD
-847 SVGNGG
+847 SVGDGV
-853 IKKLTVAEGMTVASL
+853 IKNLTVTVEGMTVKDILS
-868 LEEGFL
+868 EGMQ
-874 FKNSSGRWVTDLTVT
+874 FKNSFNSAWVTDLTVK
-889 ELNYSSIAPIPIRL
+889 ELTSVRIAEIPIRL
-903 GTMKD
+903 GEMD
-908 SYDVVYRAEDKNI
+908 SSYNVVYRAEDKGI
-921 IALEVFAPE
+921 ITLEVFASK
-930 SGEGFGEYDL
+930 SGTLSQNDL
-940 FLELRI
+940 SAEFEFVDKDGKTWSTTLHG
-946 KSSDGTTVLGSGS
+946 SSVKI
-959 TSGVTLDP
+959 DP
-967 DNKRAVFS
+967 DGKRAVYTF
-975 LDGFL
+975 DTCL
-980 TSWDAG
+980 TNRADAG
-986 TYQCTIESVRY
+986 TYQCTVKSVKY
-997 RPSQTD
+997 HPTQKD
-1003 AYTLTGQT
+1003 EYVLTGPS
-1011 FTVNVLQSG
+1011 FKVNVRQSG
-1020 TEAAVETGISDSY
+1020 TTASVKTGISAGY
-1033 FDQKDTFTYGE
+1033 FDQKDTFTYGQ
-1044 RITVRAMFDPTGERP
+1044 RITVLAQFAPTGEEP
-1059 AATFSMTPPTEDQC
+1059 TATFSMTPPTEDQC

-1103 VGTHNLTVRY
+1103 VGTHKLTARY
-1113 LGGNNQEGATVPFT
+1113 VGSKNMAGTSVPFT

-1208 APETEH
+1208 APEAEH

-1264 AKVADGK
+1264 AKVEDGK

-1350 GVFSWEELDAVLTA
+1350 GVFSWEEPDAVLTA

-1376 DGRTYAETTGAVTI
+1376 DGRTYAETTGAVAI

-1424 FSVPGTVQ
+1424 FSVPGQVQ

-1472 TLYAVSHSGGGGG
+1472 TLYAVSHSGGG

>member
-16 LGMLPATAWAEQDPD
+16 LGMLPATTWAEQNPD
-31 PAPASQEVTT
+31 PAPASQEVTS
-41 QAAPAEQDVALE
+41 QATPAEQDTE
-53 KQDPEEQG
+53 KQDAEEQDIEEQDG
-61 EEIVPVAQVGETSYA
+61 EEQVPETTPPTYSGGSGTERNPWLISTADDLKTLADTVNNGEPYTYTGEYFLQTNDIDLSNVVWEPIGYTDSDYYFSGHYDGGDYIISNAVSTGKLDEDGQATAGIFGCVMDGSVSNLHVRNADFTASGDESYGPAGGVTGIAYGATIENCTVENSRVESERMPDDSTCAGGIAGYAIGATFSNCASISNQIVSTAYAGGFVGEIDDDEEYGVEGFTTYTNCYVSNGTVTATTDSTQGSSFAGGFAGMVTYDKLIVTNCYVYNTTLSTEGTSGNIVSTGALAGYLHNGSTISATNCYYGACNATEDADGVTAQTEGQFKDGTVAGLLGENFAQGKDGYPVFAVHADRIELDQSSLTISVGDSKTLTATLTPANATDMVTWTSSEEDIATVENGVVTAKAVGETTITA
-76 TLKEALDA
+76 TAGDVTDVCTVEVIECGHTD
-84 AKNGGTVKLLTNAS
+84 GTN
-98 LGENDQ
+98 ND
-104 EDVYTLGD
+104 
-112 GESLTIDLAGKTLSG
+112 
-127 SFDIG
+127 
-132 AKSGDNYTVSNA
+132 
-144 SLTMN
+144 
-149 DSSGDNSGQ
+149 GQ
-158 LNGWLRV
+158 CRTCG
-165 FEDQNGSCSNTLTV
+165 
-179 NGGTYQYTGK
+179 YQF
-189 QNNTA
+189 A
-194 YQDAKATVCN
+194 FKATDADGN
-204 VMGGTVII
+204 LKGFYDKI
-212 TGGVFK
+212 
-218 SYSSGEVAI
+218 YDA
-227 FVDNDVKSTF
+227 FVQMP
-237 SGGTFEG
+237 
-244 IKAGVDYIVACLKDG
+244 I
-259 YCFEQNGNRIAY
+259 
-271 ASLRYDQRTE
+271 
-281 DTLTVEKCTPHSFV
+281 
-295 DNNEQSNCTYCNAV
+295 
-309 NPDVAA
+309 
-315 ADTVA
+315 
-320 KVGDAQFKTLAEAI
+320 
-334 AAANNTEIEVR
+334 
-345 LVKNVAENVVVSG
+345 SG
-358 GTVTIDLNGHTWNA
+358 GTVTVLKDADGETQYSPNVTKTFVVDIQDHKLSCNDVHGFSPRARVTITGGKDSQIDTVTA
-372 DTNSTS
+372 DQYVN
-378 AAYTPLTVES
+378 
-388 SSVTLKSGTVDQGS
+388 VTLASTFQGTI
-402 SGGTASYGI
+402 T
-411 VVEGGSLTL
+411 TL
-420 GEDMLVMGSP
+420 
-430 LNNSNCI
+430 N
-437 PAIVLES
+437 
-444 GDLNLAEGVTLI
+444 
-456 YGLSVPFD
+456 
-464 NKLSDYLPDGTAFV
+464 
-478 QCTYDATDGVKL
+478 ATDGNLTVQPGCTAHVKKLQSTYNSTKRIQLMGGSYDKIDINASGLKL
-490 GDGYV
+490 G
-495 PDVYTTNASAENMA
+495 N
-509 VVAHK
+509 
-514 HSITTGNTC
+514 
-523 ACGFTCS
+523 
-530 HKEINKD
+530 
-537 NGQCVVCGYQ
+537 
-547 MAFKTDNQCF
+547 
-557 YDSLVDA
+557 
-564 VREVLYKD
+564 
-572 ATTITLLR
+572 LL
-580 DVETGVSADKNKPL
+580 ET
-594 ALDLKDYCFSGDLTI
+594 
-609 KSGTVTVFGSER
+609 
-621 SHLDGTLTSN
+621 
-631 VVLPAEFKGRVET
+631 
-644 LDAVS
+644 
-649 WKVTV
+649 
-654 EPGCAGRVGTLS
+654 
-666 LYPYQNISEKYQ
+666 
-678 LAGGSFETIK
+678 
-688 FGGGAWTVNS
+688 
-698 IRLGDILKP
+698 
-707 GYRFESMSTSQ
+707 GYRFESTDDSGRDLCYS
-718 DHTLYYNEQ
+718 DSLYYKG
-727 ITSSNATITNVKV
+727 TNLKV
-740 VLCEQHEYE
+740 VPCTSHSYE

-803 AVVKPL
+803 AEVKL
-809 EDVTADAV
+809 MADVTDAA
-817 TISSPI
+817 TISSKV
-823 TLDLNGKVIR
+823 TLDLCGKDVVK
-833 ADLTVTNAGAKLTD
+833 LTVSAAAKLTD
-847 SVGNGG
+847 SVGDGV
-853 IKKLTVAEGMTVASL
+853 IKNLTVTVEGMTVKDILS
-868 LEEGFL
+868 EGMQ
-874 FKNSSGRWVTDLTVT
+874 FKNSFNSAWVTDLTVK
-889 ELNYSSIAPIPIRL
+889 ELTSVRIAEIPIRL
-903 GTMKD
+903 GEMD
-908 SYDVVYRAEDKNI
+908 SSYNVVYRAEDKGI
-921 IALEVFAPE
+921 ITLEVFASK
-930 SGEGFGEYDL
+930 SGTLSQNDL
-940 FLELRI
+940 SAEFEFVDKDGKTWSTTLHG
-946 KSSDGTTVLGSGS
+946 SSVKI
-959 TSGVTLDP
+959 DP
-967 DNKRAVFS
+967 DGKRAVYTF
-975 LDGFL
+975 DTCL
-980 TSWDAG
+980 TNRADAG
-986 TYQCTIESVRY
+986 TYQCTVKSVKY
-997 RPSQTD
+997 HPTQKD
-1003 AYTLTGQT
+1003 EYVLTGPS
-1011 FTVNVLQSG
+1011 FKVNVRQSG
-1020 TEAAVETGISDSY
+1020 TTASVKTGISAGY
-1033 FDQKDTFTYGE
+1033 FAQKDTFTYDQ
-1044 RITVRAMFDPTGERP
+1044 RITVLAQFAPTGEEP
-1059 AATFSMTPPTEDQC
+1059 TATFSMTPPTEDQC

-1135 TELALDET
+1135 TGLALDET

-1208 APETEH
+1208 APEAEH

-1264 AKVADGK
+1264 AKVEDGK

-1293 VTTDN
+1293 VTTEN

-1350 GVFSWEELDAVLTA
+1350 GVFSWEEPDAVLTA

-1376 DGRTYAETTGAVTI
+1376 DGRTYAETTGTVTI
-1390 TVNKAAP
+1390 TVNKATP

-1405 ITTGGKT
+1405 ITASGKT

-1625 HWAKGAIDYISARD
+1625 HWAKGAIDFISARE

-1717 TAGSETKFTDVPAD
+1717 NGGSGNQFTDVPAD

>member
-1 MKKRALSIVLTLALC
+1 
-16 LGMLPATAWAEQDPD
+16 
-31 PAPASQEVTT
+31 
-41 QAAPAEQDVALE
+41 
-53 KQDPEEQG
+53 
-61 EEIVPVAQVGETSYA
+61 
-76 TLKEALDA
+76 
-84 AKNGGTVKLLTNAS
+84 
-98 LGENDQ
+98 
-104 EDVYTLGD
+104 
-112 GESLTIDLAGKTLSG
+112 
-127 SFDIG
+127 
-132 AKSGDNYTVSNA
+132 
-144 SLTMN
+144 MN
-149 DSSGDNSGQ
+149 
-158 LNGWLRV
+158 L
-165 FEDQNGSCSNTLTV
+165 
-179 NGGTYQYTGK
+179 
-189 QNNTA
+189 
-194 YQDAKATVCN
+194 
-204 VMGGTVII
+204 
-212 TGGVFK
+212 
-218 SYSSGEVAI
+218 
-227 FVDNDVKSTF
+227 
-237 SGGTFEG
+237 
-244 IKAGVDYIVACLKDG
+244 
-259 YCFEQNGNRIAY
+259 
-271 ASLRYDQRTE
+271 
-281 DTLTVEKCTPHSFV
+281 
-295 DNNEQSNCTYCNAV
+295 
-309 NPDVAA
+309 
-315 ADTVA
+315 
-320 KVGDAQFKTLAEAI
+320 
-334 AAANNTEIEVR
+334 
-345 LVKNVAENVVVSG
+345 
-358 GTVTIDLNGHTWNA
+358 
-372 DTNSTS
+372 
-378 AAYTPLTVES
+378 
-388 SSVTLKSGTVDQGS
+388 
-402 SGGTASYGI
+402 
-411 VVEGGSLTL
+411 
-420 GEDMLVMGSP
+420 
-430 LNNSNCI
+430 
-437 PAIVLES
+437 
-444 GDLNLAEGVTLI
+444 
-456 YGLSVPFD
+456 
-464 NKLSDYLPDGTAFV
+464 
-478 QCTYDATDGVKL
+478 
-490 GDGYV
+490 
-495 PDVYTTNASAENMA
+495 
-509 VVAHK
+509 
-514 HSITTGNTC
+514 
-523 ACGFTCS
+523 
-530 HKEINKD
+530 
-537 NGQCVVCGYQ
+537 
-547 MAFKTDNQCF
+547 
-557 YDSLVDA
+557 
-564 VREVLYKD
+564 
-572 ATTITLLR
+572 
-580 DVETGVSADKNKPL
+580 
-594 ALDLKDYCFSGDLTI
+594 
-609 KSGTVTVFGSER
+609 
-621 SHLDGTLTSN
+621 
-631 VVLPAEFKGRVET
+631 
-644 LDAVS
+644 
-649 WKVTV
+649 
-654 EPGCAGRVGTLS
+654 
-666 LYPYQNISEKYQ
+666 
-678 LAGGSFETIK
+678 
-688 FGGGAWTVNS
+688 
-698 IRLGDILKP
+698 
-707 GYRFESMSTSQ
+707 
-718 DHTLYYNEQ
+718 
-727 ITSSNATITNVKV
+727 KV
-740 VLCEQHEYE
+740 VPCTSHSYE

-803 AVVKPL
+803 AEVKL
-809 EDVTADAV
+809 LADVSDAA
-817 TISSPI
+817 TISSKV
-823 TLDLNGKVIR
+823 TLDLCGKDVVK
-833 ADLTVTNAGAKLTD
+833 LTVSAAAKLTD
-847 SVGNGG
+847 SVGDGV
-853 IKKLTVAEGMTVASL
+853 IKNLTVTVEGMTVKDILS
-868 LEEGFL
+868 EGMQ
-874 FKNSSGRWVTDLTVT
+874 FKNSFNSAWVTDLTVK
-889 ELNYSSIAPIPIRL
+889 ELTSVRIAEIPIRL
-903 GTMKD
+903 GEMD
-908 SYDVVYRAEDKNI
+908 SSYNVVYRAEDKGI
-921 IALEVFAPE
+921 ITLEVFA
-930 SGEGFGEYDL
+930 SKSVTFGEHDL
-940 FLELRI
+940 RLEIEIRDQNGNRI
-946 KSSDGTTVLGSGS
+946 DVS
-959 TSGVTLDP
+959 TGWTTLDP

-975 LDGFL
+975 LDKSL
-980 TSWDAG
+980 TGLDAG
-986 TYQCTIESVRY
+986 TYQCTIESVKY

-1020 TEAAVETGISDSY
+1020 TAATVETGISDSY
-1033 FDQKDTFTYGE
+1033 FAQRDTFTYGE
-1044 RITVRAMFDPTGERP
+1044 RITVFAKFTPTGEEP
-1059 AATFSMTPPTEDQC
+1059 VATLSMTPPTADQC

-1208 APETEH
+1208 APEAEH

-1264 AKVADGK
+1264 AKVEDGK

-1350 GVFSWEELDAVLTA
+1350 GVFSWEELDAVPTA

-1376 DGRTYAETTGAVTI
+1376 DGRTYAETTGTVTI
-1390 TVNKAAP
+1390 TVNKATP

-1405 ITTGGKT
+1405 ITASGKT

-1567 VPVDNVTPGTVAVI
+1567 VPVDNVSSGTVAVI

-1595 PTEDGLEFTID
+1595 LTEDGLEFTID

>member
-1 MKKRALSIVLTLALC
+1 MKYHPTQKDEYVLT
-16 LGMLPATAWAEQDPD
+16 GP
-31 PAPASQEVTT
+31 
-41 QAAPAEQDVALE
+41 
-53 KQDPEEQG
+53 
-61 EEIVPVAQVGETSYA
+61 
-76 TLKEALDA
+76 
-84 AKNGGTVKLLTNAS
+84 
-98 LGENDQ
+98 
-104 EDVYTLGD
+104 
-112 GESLTIDLAGKTLSG
+112 
-127 SFDIG
+127 SF
-132 AKSGDNYTVSNA
+132 K
-144 SLTMN
+144 
-149 DSSGDNSGQ
+149 
-158 LNGWLRV
+158 
-165 FEDQNGSCSNTLTV
+165 
-179 NGGTYQYTGK
+179 
-189 QNNTA
+189 
-194 YQDAKATVCN
+194 
-204 VMGGTVII
+204 
-212 TGGVFK
+212 
-218 SYSSGEVAI
+218 
-227 FVDNDVKSTF
+227 
-237 SGGTFEG
+237 
-244 IKAGVDYIVACLKDG
+244 
-259 YCFEQNGNRIAY
+259 
-271 ASLRYDQRTE
+271 
-281 DTLTVEKCTPHSFV
+281 
-295 DNNEQSNCTYCNAV
+295 
-309 NPDVAA
+309 
-315 ADTVA
+315 
-320 KVGDAQFKTLAEAI
+320 
-334 AAANNTEIEVR
+334 
-345 LVKNVAENVVVSG
+345 
-358 GTVTIDLNGHTWNA
+358 
-372 DTNSTS
+372 
-378 AAYTPLTVES
+378 
-388 SSVTLKSGTVDQGS
+388 
-402 SGGTASYGI
+402 
-411 VVEGGSLTL
+411 
-420 GEDMLVMGSP
+420 
-430 LNNSNCI
+430 
-437 PAIVLES
+437 
-444 GDLNLAEGVTLI
+444 
-456 YGLSVPFD
+456 
-464 NKLSDYLPDGTAFV
+464 
-478 QCTYDATDGVKL
+478 
-490 GDGYV
+490 
-495 PDVYTTNASAENMA
+495 
-509 VVAHK
+509 
-514 HSITTGNTC
+514 
-523 ACGFTCS
+523 
-530 HKEINKD
+530 
-537 NGQCVVCGYQ
+537 
-547 MAFKTDNQCF
+547 
-557 YDSLVDA
+557 
-564 VREVLYKD
+564 
-572 ATTITLLR
+572 
-580 DVETGVSADKNKPL
+580 
-594 ALDLKDYCFSGDLTI
+594 
-609 KSGTVTVFGSER
+609 
-621 SHLDGTLTSN
+621 
-631 VVLPAEFKGRVET
+631 
-644 LDAVS
+644 
-649 WKVTV
+649 
-654 EPGCAGRVGTLS
+654 
-666 LYPYQNISEKYQ
+666 
-678 LAGGSFETIK
+678 
-688 FGGGAWTVNS
+688 
-698 IRLGDILKP
+698 
-707 GYRFESMSTSQ
+707 
-718 DHTLYYNEQ
+718 
-727 ITSSNATITNVKV
+727 
-740 VLCEQHEYE
+740 
-749 NGFCKYCNEECPH
+749 
-762 TTVENNQC
+762 
-770 TICGLA
+770 
-776 MVATVTADG
+776 
-785 ETAYYSALQ
+785 
-794 TALNAAADG
+794 
-803 AVVKPL
+803 
-809 EDVTADAV
+809 
-817 TISSPI
+817 
-823 TLDLNGKVIR
+823 
-833 ADLTVTNAGAKLTD
+833 
-847 SVGNGG
+847 
-853 IKKLTVAEGMTVASL
+853 
-868 LEEGFL
+868 
-874 FKNSSGRWVTDLTVT
+874 
-889 ELNYSSIAPIPIRL
+889 
-903 GTMKD
+903 
-908 SYDVVYRAEDKNI
+908 
-921 IALEVFAPE
+921 
-930 SGEGFGEYDL
+930 
-940 FLELRI
+940 
-946 KSSDGTTVLGSGS
+946 
-959 TSGVTLDP
+959 
-967 DNKRAVFS
+967 
-975 LDGFL
+975 
-980 TSWDAG
+980 
-986 TYQCTIESVRY
+986 
-997 RPSQTD
+997 
-1003 AYTLTGQT
+1003 
-1011 FTVNVLQSG
+1011 VNVRQSG
-1020 TEAAVETGISDSY
+1020 TTASVKTGISAGY
-1033 FDQKDTFTYGE
+1033 FDQKDTFTYDQ
-1044 RITVRAMFDPTGERP
+1044 RITVLAQFAPTGEEP
-1059 AATFSMTPPTEDQC
+1059 TATFSMTPPTEDQC

-1208 APETEH
+1208 APEAEH

-1345 DSAVP
+1345 DSAVL

-1376 DGRTYAETTGAVTI
+1376 DGRTYAETTGTVTI
-1390 TVNKAAP
+1390 TVNKATP

-1405 ITTGGKT
+1405 VTASGKT

-1567 VPVDNVTPGTVAVI
+1567 VPVDNVSSGTVAVI

-1595 PTEDGLEFTID
+1595 LTEDGLEFTID

-1625 HWAKGAIDYISARD
+1625 HWAKGAIDFISARE

-1717 TAGSETKFTDVPAD
+1717 NGGSGNQFTDVPAD

>member
-1 MKKRALSIVLTLALC
+1 MPDDSTCAGGIAGYAIGATFSNCASISNQIVSTAYAGGFVGEIDDDEEYGVEGFTTYTNCYVSNGTVTATTDSTQGSSFAGGFAGMVTYDKLIVTNCYVYNTTLSTEGTSGNIVSTGALAGYLHNGSTISATNCYYGACNATEDADGVTAQTEGQFKDGTVAGLLGENFAQGKDGYPVFAVHADRIKLDQSSLTISVGDSKTLTATLT
-16 LGMLPATAWAEQDPD
+16 PANATDMVTWTSSEEDIATVENGVVTAKA
-31 PAPASQEVTT
+31 
-41 QAAPAEQDVALE
+41 
-53 KQDPEEQG
+53 
-61 EEIVPVAQVGETSYA
+61 VGETTITA
-76 TLKEALDA
+76 TAGDVTDVCTVEVIECGHTD
-84 AKNGGTVKLLTNAS
+84 GTN
-98 LGENDQ
+98 ND
-104 EDVYTLGD
+104 
-112 GESLTIDLAGKTLSG
+112 
-127 SFDIG
+127 
-132 AKSGDNYTVSNA
+132 
-144 SLTMN
+144 
-149 DSSGDNSGQ
+149 GQ
-158 LNGWLRV
+158 CRTCG
-165 FEDQNGSCSNTLTV
+165 
-179 NGGTYQYTGK
+179 YQF
-189 QNNTA
+189 A
-194 YQDAKATVCN
+194 FKATDADGN
-204 VMGGTVII
+204 LKGFYDKI
-212 TGGVFK
+212 
-218 SYSSGEVAI
+218 YDA
-227 FVDNDVKSTF
+227 FVQMP
-237 SGGTFEG
+237 
-244 IKAGVDYIVACLKDG
+244 I
-259 YCFEQNGNRIAY
+259 
-271 ASLRYDQRTE
+271 
-281 DTLTVEKCTPHSFV
+281 
-295 DNNEQSNCTYCNAV
+295 
-309 NPDVAA
+309 
-315 ADTVA
+315 
-320 KVGDAQFKTLAEAI
+320 
-334 AAANNTEIEVR
+334 
-345 LVKNVAENVVVSG
+345 SG
-358 GTVTIDLNGHTWNA
+358 GTVTVLKDADGETQYSPNVTKTFVVDIQDHKLSCNDVHGFSPRARVTITGGKDSQIDTVTA
-372 DTNSTS
+372 DQYVN
-378 AAYTPLTVES
+378 
-388 SSVTLKSGTVDQGS
+388 VTLASTFQGTI
-402 SGGTASYGI
+402 T
-411 VVEGGSLTL
+411 TL
-420 GEDMLVMGSP
+420 
-430 LNNSNCI
+430 N
-437 PAIVLES
+437 
-444 GDLNLAEGVTLI
+444 
-456 YGLSVPFD
+456 
-464 NKLSDYLPDGTAFV
+464 
-478 QCTYDATDGVKL
+478 ATDGNLTVQPGCTAHVKKLQSTYNSTKRIQLMGGSYDKIDINASGLKL
-490 GDGYV
+490 G
-495 PDVYTTNASAENMA
+495 N
-509 VVAHK
+509 
-514 HSITTGNTC
+514 
-523 ACGFTCS
+523 
-530 HKEINKD
+530 
-537 NGQCVVCGYQ
+537 
-547 MAFKTDNQCF
+547 
-557 YDSLVDA
+557 
-564 VREVLYKD
+564 
-572 ATTITLLR
+572 LL
-580 DVETGVSADKNKPL
+580 ET
-594 ALDLKDYCFSGDLTI
+594 
-609 KSGTVTVFGSER
+609 
-621 SHLDGTLTSN
+621 
-631 VVLPAEFKGRVET
+631 
-644 LDAVS
+644 
-649 WKVTV
+649 
-654 EPGCAGRVGTLS
+654 
-666 LYPYQNISEKYQ
+666 
-678 LAGGSFETIK
+678 
-688 FGGGAWTVNS
+688 
-698 IRLGDILKP
+698 
-707 GYRFESMSTSQ
+707 GYRFESTDDSGRDLCYS
-718 DHTLYYNEQ
+718 DSLYYKG
-727 ITSSNATITNVKV
+727 TNLKV
-740 VLCEQHEYE
+740 VPCTSHSYE

-803 AVVKPL
+803 AEVKL
-809 EDVTADAV
+809 LADVSDAA
-817 TISSPI
+817 TISSKV
-823 TLDLNGKVIR
+823 TLDLCGKDVVK
-833 ADLTVTNAGAKLTD
+833 LTVSAAAKLTD
-847 SVGNGG
+847 SVGDGV
-853 IKKLTVAEGMTVASL
+853 IKNLTVTVEGMTVKDILS
-868 LEEGFL
+868 EGMQ
-874 FKNSSGRWVTDLTVT
+874 FKNSFNSAWVTDLTVK
-889 ELNYSSIAPIPIRL
+889 ELTSVRIAEIPIRL
-903 GTMKD
+903 GEMD
-908 SYDVVYRAEDKNI
+908 SSYNVVYRAEGKGI
-921 IALEVFAPE
+921 ITLEVFASK
-930 SGEGFGEYDL
+930 SGTLSQNDL
-940 FLELRI
+940 SAEFEFVDKDGKTWSTTLHG
-946 KSSDGTTVLGSGS
+946 SSVKI
-959 TSGVTLDP
+959 DP
-967 DNKRAVFS
+967 DGKRAVYTF
-975 LDGFL
+975 DTCL
-980 TSWDAG
+980 TNRADAG
-986 TYQCTIESVRY
+986 TYQCTVKSVKY
-997 RPSQTD
+997 HPTQKD
-1003 AYTLTGQT
+1003 EYVLTGPS
-1011 FTVNVLQSG
+1011 FKVNVRQSG
-1020 TEAAVETGISDSY
+1020 TTASVKTGISAGY
-1033 FDQKDTFTYGE
+1033 FDQKDTFTYGQ
-1044 RITVRAMFDPTGERP
+1044 RITVLAQFAPTGEEP
-1059 AATFSMTPPTEDQC
+1059 TATFSMIPPTEDQC

-1135 TELALDET
+1135 TGLALDET

-1208 APETEH
+1208 APEKAT
-1214 GTMTVSNNHAA
+1214 GAMTIVNKHQAEYAVDLAA
-1225 TYEMEIPA
+1225 M
-1233 LPALDAGTYGAVSYA
+1233 LPKLEAPCTYGDVNYTIEVIDIGSYYQPGPWGQAEIENGVLILPVIHTDSEQTGKVGEIRINVSC
-1248 LGEVDLS
+1248 
-1255 QGYYDKETG
+1255 
-1264 AKVADGK
+1264 
-1271 LFLPINANPVETTGS
+1271 
-1286 IGTVTIK
+1286 
-1293 VTTDN
+1293 DN
-1298 YEDFFLTIDVSATN
+1298 YQDFELWIDVNAEN
-1312 KIVPIGEPT
+1312 KTLPEGAPT

-1333 SKVTLSGGLKDG
+1333 SKITLSGGLKDG

-1350 GVFSWEELDAVLTA
+1350 GVFSWEEPDAVLTA
-1364 GEHQVTWRFVPT
+1364 GEHQVTWRFIPT
-1376 DGRTYAETTGAVTI
+1376 DGRTYAETTGAVAI
-1390 TVNKAAP
+1390 TVNKATP

-1432 WVDADGNEMDV
+1432 WVDADGDEMDV